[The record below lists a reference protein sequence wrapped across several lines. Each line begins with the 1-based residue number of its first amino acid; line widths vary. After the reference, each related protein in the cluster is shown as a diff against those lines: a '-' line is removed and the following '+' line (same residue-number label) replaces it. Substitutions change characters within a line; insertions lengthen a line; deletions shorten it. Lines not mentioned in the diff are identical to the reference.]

1 MIRGML
7 TAAEVSAAQDRL
19 HDTIDRWP
27 SGAPASVFAEGEAPG
42 TPLADIDPAVLEGRL
57 ETPRARELAVRRLF
71 RLAVRIPKPSQNPL
85 LFLLCKQKK
94 ISEAKPRKLLA
105 HEKAPA
111 VIATLTMPAA
121 APLRR
126 FTTRTSPRS

>member
-1 MIRGML
+1 ML

-42 TPLADIDPAVLEGRL
+42 TPLVDIDPAVLEGRL

-85 LFLLCKQKK
+85 LFYSYFASKK
-94 ISEAKPRKLLA
+94 
-105 HEKAPA
+105 
-111 VIATLTMPAA
+111 
-121 APLRR
+121 
-126 FTTRTSPRS
+126 RSQRPNRGNS

>member
-1 MIRGML
+1 ML

-42 TPLADIDPAVLEGRL
+42 TPLVDIDPAVLEGRL

-71 RLAVRIPKPSQNPL
+71 RLAVRIPKPMHRIR
-85 LFLLCKQKK
+85 CKATN
-94 ISEAKPRKLLA
+94 ISEAKSRKLSA
-105 HEKAPA
+105 HEKS
-111 VIATLTMPAA
+111 
-121 APLRR
+121 PLL
-126 FTTRTSPRS
+126 SLL

>member
-1 MIRGML
+1 ML

-42 TPLADIDPAVLEGRL
+42 TPLVDIDPAVLEGRL

-71 RLAVRIPKPSQNPL
+71 RLAVRIPNHRAQNPL
-85 LFLLCKQKK
+85 QSNKYLRGQ
-94 ISEAKPRKLLA
+94 IE
-105 HEKAPA
+105 E
-111 VIATLTMPAA
+111 TLST
-121 APLRR
+121 
-126 FTTRTSPRS
+126 

>member
-1 MIRGML
+1 ML

-42 TPLADIDPAVLEGRL
+42 TPLVDIDPAVLEGRL

-71 RLAVRIPKPSQNPL
+71 RLAVRIPKPSCTESVAS
-85 LFLLCKQKK
+85 LLCKQKK
-94 ISEAKPRKLLA
+94 RFRGQIE
-105 HEKAPA
+105 E
-111 VIATLTMPAA
+111 TLST
-121 APLRR
+121 
-126 FTTRTSPRS
+126 